1 MRKMRVHY
9 ILILLCLPL
18 FIKAQTSVPPEQ
30 WDSMVAEDMMAT
42 AAKREAAEE
51 TADSSAR
58 EDISQHAQKVLA
70 DHHLWDEA
78 MPAMADTM
86 ESYADYP
93 LVIRAVPDT
102 IMKGLLADKELQYQ
116 KKEPKPRKNMPWLNE
131 ILAAIMRL
139 VGLSPFTIICFI
151 LGGVGVLLYLYL
163 KQNGYLFKR
172 TKPDA
177 DKTVKLTEEELDTAT
192 YHQQIEE
199 AISSG
204 RFRIA
209 VRLLYL
215 QTLRILMDKGIVTY
229 SREKTNAAYLRSL
242 VSTPWYKTFA
252 TLTLDYEYIWYGE
265 MPVSNEQ
272 FNVIHRQFRQ
282 FMNELGY
289 TR

>member
-1 MRKMRVHY
+1 MRKKRVHY
-9 ILILLCLPL
+9 ILVLLCLPL
-18 FIKAQTSVPPEQ
+18 FVKAQTSVPPEK

-51 TADSSAR
+51 AADSNAR
-58 EDISQHAQKVLA
+58 EDISQQAQKMLI

-102 IMKGLLADKELQYQ
+102 IMKALLADKELQYQ
-116 KKEPKPRKNMPWLNE
+116 KKEPKPQKDMSWLNE
-131 ILAAIMRL
+131 IFAAILRL

-177 DKTVKLTEEELDTAT
+177 DKTVKLTEEELDTET
-192 YHQQIEE
+192 YHQQIEQ

-204 RFRIA
+204 RFRVA

-215 QTLRILMDKGIVTY
+215 QTLRVLMDKGIVTY

-265 MPVSNEQ
+265 MPVNDEQ

>member
-1 MRKMRVHY
+1 MRKTRVHY
-9 ILILLCLPL
+9 ILVLLCLPL
-18 FIKAQTSVPPEQ
+18 FTKAQESVPTEK
-30 WDSMVAEDMMAT
+30 WDSMVAEDMVAT

-51 TADSSAR
+51 AADAGVR
-58 EDISQHAQKVLA
+58 EDISQDTEKVPEV
-70 DHHLWDEA
+70 HYLWDQA

-102 IMKGLLADKELQYQ
+102 IMKVLLADEELQYK
-116 KKEPKPRKNMPWLNE
+116 KKEPEQRRESSWLDD
-131 ILAAIMRL
+131 IFSGLLRL
-139 VGLSPFTIICFI
+139 VGLFPVAIVCIILSCAG
-151 LGGVGVLLYLYL
+151 LLLYLYL
-163 KQNGYLFKR
+163 RQNGYLFKR
-172 TKPDA
+172 KKPDI
-177 DKTVKLTEEELDTAT
+177 DKTVKLTEEELDVET
-192 YHQQIEE
+192 YHQQIEQ

-204 RFRIA
+204 TFRVA

-215 QTLRILMDKGIVTY
+215 QTLRVLVDKGILTY

-265 MPVSNEQ
+265 MPVNNEQ
-272 FNVIHRQFRQ
+272 FNIIHRQFRQ

>member
-18 FIKAQTSVPPEQ
+18 FIKAQQSVPQEQ
-30 WDSMVAEDMMAT
+30 WDSMVAEDMVAT

-51 TADSSAR
+51 AADAR
-58 EDISQHAQKVLA
+58 ENISQQKIPGE
-70 DHHLWDEA
+70 HHLWDEA

-86 ESYADYP
+86 SSYADYP

-102 IMKGLLADKELQYQ
+102 IMKVLLADEDLQYK
-116 KKEPKPRKNMPWLNE
+116 KKEPEQRKKVSWIDNSFSAL
-131 ILAAIMRL
+131 LRL
-139 VGLSPFTIICFI
+139 VGLFPITIVCFI
-151 LGGVGVLLYLYL
+151 ISCVGLLLYLYL
-163 KQNGYLFKR
+163 RQNGYLFKR
-172 TKPDA
+172 TKPDT
-177 DKTVKLTEEELDTAT
+177 DKTVKLTEEELDTET
-192 YHQQIEE
+192 YHQQIEQ
-199 AISSG
+199 AIASG
-204 RFRIA
+204 KLRVA

-215 QTLRILMDKGIVTY
+215 QTLRVLVDKGIVTY

-265 MPVSNEQ
+265 MPVNNEQ

>member
-1 MRKMRVHY
+1 MRKTHVHY

-18 FIKAQTSVPPEQ
+18 FIKAQQSVPAEK
-30 WDSMVAEDMMAT
+30 WDSMVAADMVTT
-42 AAKREAAEE
+42 AEKREAAEE
-51 TADSSAR
+51 ATIR
-58 EDISQHAQKVLA
+58 ENVSGDEEVSEHY
-70 DHHLWDEA
+70 LWDQA
-78 MPAMADTM
+78 TPAMADTM

-102 IMKGLLADKELQYQ
+102 IMNILLADKDLQYE
-116 KKEPKPRKNMPWLNE
+116 KKKPQARREPSWIEQLFTG
-131 ILAAIMRL
+131 IVAL
-139 VGLSPFTIICFI
+139 VTLFPVAIICI
-151 LGGVGVLLYLYL
+151 VVSCMGLLLFLYL
-163 KQNGYLFKR
+163 KQNGYLLKK
-172 TKPDA
+172 TKEDN
-177 DKTVKLTEEELDTAT
+177 DKTAQLTDEALEADT
-192 YHQQIEE
+192 YHQLIEQ

-204 RFRIA
+204 GFRAA

-215 QTLRILMDKGIVTY
+215 QTLRVLVDKGVVTY

-265 MPVSNEQ
+265 TPVNGEQ

-289 TR
+289 IR

>member
-1 MRKMRVHY
+1 MRKTRVHY
-9 ILILLCLPL
+9 ILVLLCLPL
-18 FIKAQTSVPPEQ
+18 FIRAQTSVPPEK
-30 WDSMVAEDMMAT
+30 WDSMVSEDMMAT
-42 AAKREAAEE
+42 AAQREAAEE
-51 TADSSAR
+51 TADSNAR
-58 EDISQHAQKVLA
+58 EDISQHAQKMLA

-102 IMKGLLADKELQYQ
+102 IMKALLADKELQYQ
-116 KKEPKPRKNMPWLNE
+116 KKEPKPRKDMSWLNG
-131 ILAAIMRL
+131 LFAAILRL

-151 LGGVGVLLYLYL
+151 LGGVGLLLYLYL
-163 KQNGYLFKR
+163 KQNGYLIKR

-192 YHQQIEE
+192 YHQQIEQ

-204 RFRIA
+204 RFRVA

-215 QTLRILMDKGIVTY
+215 QTLRVLMDKGILTY

-265 MPVSNEQ
+265 MPVSDEQ

>member
-1 MRKMRVHY
+1 MRKTRVHY

-18 FIKAQTSVPPEQ
+18 FIKAQQSVPAEK
-30 WDSMVAEDMMAT
+30 WDSMVAEDMVAT

-51 TADSSAR
+51 ATARATVIDRPVA
-58 EDISQHAQKVLA
+58 EHY
-70 DHHLWDEA
+70 LWDQA
-78 MPAMADTM
+78 TPAMADTM

-93 LVIRAVPDT
+93 LVIRSVPDT
-102 IMKGLLADKELQYQ
+102 IMNILLADKELQYE
-116 KKEPKPRKNMPWLNE
+116 KKKPQARQNSSWLTQ
-131 ILAAIMRL
+131 LFSGLVAL
-139 VGLSPFTIICFI
+139 VGLFPVAIVCIV
-151 LGGVGVLLYLYL
+151 VGCVGLLLYIYL
-163 KQNGYLFKR
+163 KQNGYLLKK
-172 TKPDA
+172 TKEDNDKSIILTDEALEA
-177 DKTVKLTEEELDTAT
+177 DT
-192 YHQQIEE
+192 YHQLIEQ

-204 RFRIA
+204 GFRAA

-215 QTLRILMDKGIVTY
+215 QTLRVLVDKGIVTY

-265 MPVSNEQ
+265 LPVNNEQ

-289 TR
+289 IR